1 MGGTLNGAGPRLVI
15 VLKLAGHLNT
25 RRASNSL
32 FEIVNANDTTYEL
45 LCFLIV
51 QSYEF
56 LLSYEFLFFLI
67 VLFALLLV
75 LLLDARLLFAIGQPI
90 FTSSSCAFERST
102 CRAAFERRPCR
113 ASKT

>member
-15 VLKLAGHLNT
+15 VLTLAGHLNT

-56 LLSYEFLFFLI
+56 LLSYDFLFFLI

-75 LLLDARLLFAIGQPI
+75 LLLQNSFPLLYIHLF
-90 FTSSSCAFERST
+90 FCF
-102 CRAAFERRPCR
+102 
-113 ASKT
+113 

>member
-1 MGGTLNGAGPRLVI
+1 MNGISGIAARVPSWFNGGGGPSICGGGILNGGGPRLVI

-32 FEIVNANDTTYEL
+32 FEIVYANDTTYEL

-75 LLLDARLLFAIGQPI
+75 LLLH
-90 FTSSSCAFERST
+90 SSFQLAYIHF
-102 CRAAFERRPCR
+102 FF
-113 ASKT
+113 

>member
-1 MGGTLNGAGPRLVI
+1 MGGTLNGAGPRFVI
-15 VLKLAGHLNT
+15 VLTLAGHLNT

-32 FEIVNANDTTYEL
+32 FEIVYANDTTYEL

-67 VLFALLLV
+67 VLFALLLM
-75 LLLDARLLFAIGQPI
+75 LLLDARLFGQQI
-90 FTSSSCAFERST
+90 FISSSCALERSP
-102 CRAAFERRPCR
+102 CRAAFERRPCK